1 MALFLVW
8 HDEESVIAPELAL
21 ALDRFELRPG
31 LSLVDSD
38 LPLFR
43 LYHRVKWALPPGAG
57 LLVAPLGS
65 APKFKRMEEGAL
77 KWLRLRAA
85 GTE

>member
-8 HDEESVIAPELAL
+8 HDEEAAIAPELAL

-38 LPLFR
+38 LRLSR
-43 LYHRVKWALPPGAG
+43 LYHRIKWALPPGAA

-65 APKFKRMEEGAL
+65 APKFKRMEQGAL
-77 KWLRLRAA
+77 KWLRLRPADPK
-85 GTE
+85 